1 MRSDLCRSRRSRTIA
16 SRSHGRAAARSD
28 SRGAGVAGTDARRR
42 PSGALAGDGNRL
54 RTVRARGRIASRSGG
69 RSGQRRTTQ
78 RTSLDC
84 AAVKTM
90 MNEEQLAVPAE
101 LEMKSST
108 GPTIAADVTDESRV
122 PQIPEE
128 LSILPVQG
136 FVVFPGTIV
145 PLNVRRPASI
155 QLLDETLPRTKVIG
169 VLTQRDEAKEDPE
182 PQDLYHVGTAAMAL
196 KMIRQADDH
205 LLIIAQ
211 GLSRF
216 TLRKIVATS
225 PFIRAEVDLVKSI
238 SLPESKE
245 WKATFRNLRDSAA
258 RLFELTPE
266 APEQARLMI
275 LNIATPEQLAD
286 FLAPNLNADV
296 AQKQA
301 LLEEADVE
309 KRVRA
314 VQKHISAQL
323 EIAQIKEKLQKDVAS
338 QFSDAQR
345 RAYLRSQIKAIQHE
359 LGEAETGSEEQ
370 MEQLRDRLKEANP
383 PEDVMKQAERELKR
397 LDFIPPASPEFSVIV
412 SYIEIVAD
420 LPWTKLSQDNL
431 DLDQAQQILDR
442 DHYDLEKVKKRLIEY
457 LAVRK
462 LNPTGHGPILCFLG
476 PPGVGKTSLG
486 QSIADALGRKFVR
499 ISLCGMRDEAEI
511 RGHRRTYIGSIAGRI
526 IQELRRAGTRNPV
539 FMLDEIDKIGADFRG
554 DPASAL
560 LEVLDPRQNNAFVD
574 RYLDVPFDLSQV
586 IFIGTAN
593 YIEGVPEP
601 LRDRI
606 EVISIPGYTE
616 REKLEIAKRDLVKR
630 QLEENGLKP
639 EQIEWQED
647 ALRHIINDY
656 THEAGVRELERQIAS
671 VCRGIASQVARG
683 KTEHV
688 TVTPELVGEMLGPAK
703 YVRETKLKTSK
714 PGVVTG
720 LAYTPAGGEVLHIE
734 ATRYPGKGNIT
745 LTGHIGEVM
754 KESVQAAFSLV
765 RSRNSEIGAKAEDF
779 RNIDVHVH
787 VPAGAVPKDGPSAGV
802 AMFTALASLFSN
814 TPVRPD
820 VAMTGEITL
829 RGLVLPIGG
838 LKEKSLAAMRAG
850 ISTVIIPKLNE
861 KDLVDVPEE
870 AKQKLKFIPVENVDE
885 VLEAALDKNSAAPAS
900 ESKAA

>member
-1 MRSDLCRSRRSRTIA
+1 MSAKELSTLRAGVESKPGTESTIA
-16 SRSHGRAAARSD
+16 
-28 SRGAGVAGTDARRR
+28 VGT
-42 PSGALAGDGNRL
+42 GE
-54 RTVRARGRIASRSGG
+54 
-69 RSGQRRTTQ
+69 TQ
-78 RTSLDC
+78 
-84 AAVKTM
+84 M
-90 MNEEQLAVPAE
+90 PH
-101 LEMKSST
+101 
-108 GPTIAADVTDESRV
+108 
-122 PQIPEE
+122 IPEE
-128 LSILPVQG
+128 LSILPARGLVI
-136 FVVFPGTIV
+136 FPGTII
-145 PLNVRRPASI
+145 PLNIQRAASLK
-155 QLLDETLPRTKVIG
+155 LLDDTLPRTKVIG
-169 VLTQRDEAKEDPE
+169 LLTQRDEAKEDPT
-182 PQDLYHVGTAAMAL
+182 PQDLYTVGTAALVL
-196 KMIRQADDH
+196 KLLRQAEDNV
-205 LLIIAQ
+205 LVIVQ
-211 GLSRF
+211 GLRRF
-216 TLRKIVATS
+216 SLRKIVATS
-225 PFIRAEVDLVKSI
+225 PFLRAEVDLPESI
-238 SLPESKE
+238 IPAASKE
-245 WKATFRNLRDSAA
+245 WEATFRNLRDSAA
-258 RLFELTPE
+258 RLFELAPD

-275 LNIATPEQLAD
+275 LNIESPEQLAD
-286 FLAPNLNADV
+286 FLAPNLNVDV

-301 LLEEADVE
+301 LLEELDVE
-309 KRVRA
+309 KRVQA
-314 VQKHISAQL
+314 VQKQISAQL
-323 EIAQIKEKLQKDVAS
+323 EIAEIQQKLQKDVAS

-345 RAYLRSQIKAIQHE
+345 RAYLRSQIKAIQRE
-359 LGEAETGSEEQ
+359 LGEAEGGGEEQ
-370 MEQLRDRLKEANP
+370 AQQLRARLEEAKP
-383 PEDVMKQAERELKR
+383 PEEVMKQAERELKR

-412 SYIEIVAD
+412 SYIEIIAD
-420 LPWTKLSQDNL
+420 LPWNKLSQDNL
-431 DLDQAQQILDR
+431 DLDQAQKILDR

-462 LNPTGHGPILCFLG
+462 LNPQGHGAILCFLG

-499 ISLCGMRDEAEI
+499 ISLGGMRDEAEI
-511 RGHRRTYIGSIAGRI
+511 RGHRRTYIGSMPGRI
-526 IQELRRAGTRNPV
+526 IQELRRCGTRNPV

-593 YIEGVPEP
+593 YIDGVPEP

-606 EVISIPGYTE
+606 EVISLPGYTE
-616 REKLEIAKRDLVKR
+616 REKLEIAKRYLVRR

-639 EQIEWQED
+639 EQVEWQDE
-647 ALRHIINDY
+647 ALRRIINDY

-688 TVTPELVGEMLGPAK
+688 TVTPELVAEMLGPAK

-754 KESVQAAFSLV
+754 KESVQAALSLL
-765 RSRNSEIGAKAEDF
+765 RSREGHLGVNPEDF
-779 RNIDVHVH
+779 RKMDIHVH
-787 VPAGAVPKDGPSAGV
+787 VPAGAVPKDGPSAGI

-838 LKEKSLAAMRAG
+838 LKEKALAAMRAG

-885 VLEAALDKNSAAPAS
+885 VLEAALEKNGATAPS
-900 ESKAA
+900 VTDVKA

>member
-1 MRSDLCRSRRSRTIA
+1 MI
-16 SRSHGRAAARSD
+16 
-28 SRGAGVAGTDARRR
+28 
-42 PSGALAGDGNRL
+42 
-54 RTVRARGRIASRSGG
+54 
-69 RSGQRRTTQ
+69 
-78 RTSLDC
+78 
-84 AAVKTM
+84 
-90 MNEEQLAVPAE
+90 NEEQIALASE

-108 GPTIAADVTDESRV
+108 GPTIAADMTDESLV
-122 PQIPEE
+122 PRIPEE
-128 LSILPVQG
+128 LSILPVRG

-169 VLTQRDEAKEDPE
+169 LLTQRDEAVEDPG
-182 PQDLYHVGTAAMAL
+182 PQDLYHVGTAALVL
-196 KMIRQADDH
+196 KLIRQADDH
-205 LLIIAQ
+205 VVIIAR
-211 GLSRF
+211 GLDRF
-216 TLRKIVATS
+216 SLRKIVATS
-225 PFIRAEVDLVKSI
+225 PFIRAEVDLVNSI
-238 SLPESKE
+238 SPPESKE
-245 WKATFRNLRDSAA
+245 WEATFRNLRDSAA

-275 LNIATPEQLAD
+275 LNISSPEQLAD
-286 FLAPNLNADV
+286 FLAPNLNIDV
-296 AQKQA
+296 AQRQA
-301 LLEEADVE
+301 ILEEPDVE
-309 KRVRA
+309 KRIRI

-323 EIAQIKEKLQKDVAS
+323 EIAQIQEKLQKDVAS

-370 MEQLRDRLKEANP
+370 MEQLRARLKEANP
-383 PEDVMKQAERELKR
+383 PPEVMKQAERELKR

-420 LPWTKLSQDNL
+420 LPWNKLSQDNL

-499 ISLCGMRDEAEI
+499 ISLGGMRDEAEI
-511 RGHRRTYIGSIAGRI
+511 RGHRRTYIGSMPGRI

-560 LEVLDPRQNNAFVD
+560 LEVLDPRQNNTFVD

-586 IFIGTAN
+586 IFIATAN
-593 YIEGVPEP
+593 YIDGVPEP
-601 LRDRI
+601 MRDRM
-606 EVISIPGYTE
+606 EVISLPGYTE
-616 REKLEIAKRDLVKR
+616 REKLEIAKRYLVRR
-630 QLEENGLKP
+630 QMEENGLKP
-639 EQIEWQED
+639 EQVDWQDD
-647 ALRHIINDY
+647 ALRQIINDY
-656 THEAGVRELERQIAS
+656 THEAGVRELERQIGAI
-671 VCRGIASQVARG
+671 CRGIASRVAHG

-688 TVTPELVGEMLGPAK
+688 TVTPQLGAKMLGPAK

-734 ATRYPGKGNIT
+734 ATRYPGKGNVT

-754 KESVQAAFSLV
+754 KESVQAALSLV
-765 RSRNSEIGAKAEDF
+765 RSRDGEIGVKPEDF
-779 RNIDVHVH
+779 RDMDIHVH
-787 VPAGAVPKDGPSAGV
+787 VPAGAVPKDGPSAGI
-802 AMFTALASLFSN
+802 AMFTALASLFTN
-814 TPVRPD
+814 KPVRPD

-870 AKQKLKFIPVENVDE
+870 AKQKLKFVPVENVDE
-885 VLEAALDKNSAAPAS
+885 VLAVALEKDGAAQSASANGTD
-900 ESKAA
+900 EKGKD